1 MAVDSDVNCWELR
14 RERESGDVDS
24 ISASGPPSDDRDGAD
39 ARLRRGTVAA
49 FAATAGP
56 TAILSLP
63 FSVYLPPYIAEG
75 GVIAVALVGLLFSLT
90 TIWDGVVDP
99 LIGTMI
105 DRVRTG
111 RGAHRR
117 WMLIALVPL
126 AVLLLAIVTIGN
138 SLPFAAL
145 FLLMI
150 FFYSSYSLYE
160 VAQLSW
166 GAALVRSP
174 ADSALL
180 YGMRDWFAKIA
191 LIAAFAAPAAA
202 QLLIPGISLQGRI
215 LAYASLFL
223 VMVPVALFA
232 MRWVPPRTVVAE
244 PGIGWRSEIR
254 ASLGF
259 PPLML
264 LFAVQFLNAFAFG
277 SLTSLFVFFAA
288 AVLDLDAQSA
298 VLLFASF
305 VGGANASPLWTLAAR
320 RFGKPQAMI
329 AMALLVSAFLLGTL
343 VQEPRGLGQS
353 AGFSLFLGT
362 GFVGLLFIYS
372 MLADLIPRDAVRC
385 GRSRSAFLFALLNL
399 MQKGGV
405 AAAIAVSYALLG
417 LVGFDPQNGEASAR
431 ELHLLFVLLPVA
443 SWTIMI
449 GLLLFMRRHMPR
461 ELPSL

>member
-1 MAVDSDVNCWELR
+1 MAEQQASTAPSVSV
-14 RERESGDVDS
+14 
-24 ISASGPPSDDRDGAD
+24 ISAPTGQVPDTS
-39 ARLRRGTVAA
+39 LRPRTVAA
-49 FAATAGP
+49 YAATAGP

-75 GVIAVALVGLLFSLT
+75 GVIAVGLVGLLFSLT

-111 RGAHRR
+111 LGAHRR
-117 WMLIALVPL
+117 WMLLALAPL
-126 AVLLLAIVTIGN
+126 ALLLLTIVTVGN
-138 SLPFAAL
+138 ALPFAAL
-145 FLLMI
+145 FLLMVL
-150 FFYSSYSLYE
+150 FYSSYSLYE

-191 LIAAFAAPAAA
+191 LIAAFAAPASA

-223 VMVPVALFA
+223 LMVPIALFA
-232 MRWVPPRTVVAE
+232 MRLVPLRSVVAE
-244 PGIGWRSEIR
+244 PGIGWRNEIR
-254 ASLGF
+254 ASFGF
-259 PPLML
+259 TPLML
-264 LFAVQFLNAFAFG
+264 LFGVTFLNSFAFG
-277 SLTSLFVFFAA
+277 SLTSLFIFFAA
-288 AVLDLDAQSA
+288 AVLDLDTQSA

-305 VGGANASPLWTLAAR
+305 IGGAIASPIWTFLAR
-320 RFGKPQAMI
+320 RFGKPRTMI
-329 AMALLVSAFLLGTL
+329 AMALLISALLLGTL
-343 VQEPRGLGQS
+343 VQEPRGLAQA
-353 AGFSLFLGT
+353 AGFSLSLGT

-372 MLADLIPRDAVRC
+372 MLADLVPRDAERC

-399 MQKGGV
+399 MQKFGV

-417 LVGFDPQNGEASAR
+417 LVGFDPQNGKASANA
-431 ELHLLFVLLPVA
+431 LHLLFVLQPVTA
-443 SWTIMI
+443 WAIMV
-449 GLLLFMRRHMPR
+449 GLLLAMRPHMPHR
-461 ELPSL
+461 AASL

>member
-1 MAVDSDVNCWELR
+1 MGNISTAAPPADP
-14 RERESGDVDS
+14 RESPD
-24 ISASGPPSDDRDGAD
+24 AS
-39 ARLRRGTVAA
+39 LRPRTVAA

-75 GVIAVALVGLLFSLT
+75 GVIAVGLVGLLFSLT

-111 RGAHRR
+111 LGAHRR
-117 WMLIALVPL
+117 WMLLALVPL
-126 AVLLLAIVTIGN
+126 ALLLLTIVTIGN
-138 SLPFAAL
+138 ALPFAAL
-145 FLLMI
+145 FLLMVL
-150 FFYSSYSLYE
+150 FYSSYSLYE

-180 YGMRDWFAKIA
+180 YGMRDWFAKLA

-202 QLLIPGISLQGRI
+202 QMLMPGISLQGRI

-223 VMVPVALFA
+223 VMVPIALFA
-232 MRWVPPRTVVAE
+232 IRQVPLRSVVAE

-259 PPLML
+259 APLML
-264 LFAVQFLNAFAFG
+264 LFGVTFLNSFAFG
-277 SLTSLFVFFAA
+277 SLTSLFIFFAA

-305 VGGANASPLWTLAAR
+305 IGGAIASPVWTILAR
-320 RFGKPQAMI
+320 RFGKPATMV
-329 AMALLVSAFLLGTL
+329 AMALLVSTLLLGTL
-343 VQEPRGLGQS
+343 AQEPQGLVQA
-353 AGFSLFLGT
+353 AGFSLLLGT

-372 MLADLIPRDAVRC
+372 MLADLVPRDAARC

-399 MQKGGV
+399 MQKFGV

-417 LVGFDPQNGEASAR
+417 LVGFDPQDGKASAGA
-431 ELHLLFVLLPVA
+431 LHLLFVLQPVT

-449 GLLLFMRRHMPR
+449 FLLLAMRPHMPHR
-461 ELPSL
+461 AASL